1 MRFPRAS
8 GVLLHPTSL
17 PGPGGIGS
25 LGPEAERFLED
36 LRRAGQKIWQVLPLG
51 PTGAGNSPYQSFTA
65 FGGNPL
71 LICPRRLVEDG
82 LLEESDLGGVFPD
95 DRVDFAAVV
104 PFRTDLLRRAWTAFC
119 TGRGPGDVAGRVRA
133 FREREARWLEDWALF
148 VAIKE
153 AQGGVGWMDW
163 PAELTRRDEAA
174 LARCRSDLSE
184 AIDRAVFEQFLFF
197 EHWGRVHAKAKELGI
212 EVFGDLPIFVAGDSA
227 DVWAH
232 QDLFDL
238 DGRGRP
244 RVVAGVPPD
253 YFSAT
258 GQLWGNPLY
267 RWDVHRE
274 RGFAWWIDRV
284 RASFAMFDRLRID
297 HFRGFEDYWE
307 IPAGEPTAV
316 NGRWVAG
323 PRDDFFQALRDGL
336 GELPIVA
343 EDLGDVTQAVFDLR
357 DRWGFPGMRVLQ
369 FGFADDSGN
378 DSHTPS
384 AYPTH
389 CVAYTG
395 THDNDT
401 VRGWFD
407 GSEHTTMDAAAKEA
421 QRARV
426 LRATGGDGSAIHWD
440 LIRLVL
446 SSAADTA
453 IVPMQDV
460 LGLGTEARMNV
471 PGHPDGNWEWRLRP
485 GQFGEEAIGRLAEL
499 TAASGR

>member
-17 PGPGGIGS
+17 PGPGGLGS

-36 LRRAGQKIWQVLPLG
+36 LQRAGQRIWQILPLG
-51 PTGAGNSPYQSFTA
+51 PTGSGNSPYQSFTA

-71 LICPRRLVEDG
+71 LVSLEWLAEDG
-82 LLEESDLGGVFPD
+82 ILADDVLDGDFPD
-95 DRVDFAAVV
+95 DRVDFGAVI
-104 PFRTDLLRRAWTAFC
+104 PFRKERLRWAWDGFQE
-119 TGRGPGDVAGRVRA
+119 GRGPADLGDRVRE
-133 FREREARWLEDWALF
+133 FRERETRWIEDLALF
-148 VAIKE
+148 LAIKE
-153 AQGGVGWMDW
+153 SQGGSGWMDW
-163 PAELTRRDEAA
+163 PEE
-174 LARCRSDLSE
+174 LARRHEDALGRCREELRE

-197 EHWGRVHAKAKELGI
+197 EHWGRVHGKAKELEI
-212 EVFGDLPIFVAGDSA
+212 EVLGDLPIFVAPDCA

-238 DGRGRP
+238 DEDGRP

-253 YFSAT
+253 YFSET

-274 RGFAWWIDRV
+274 RGFDWWIDRV
-284 RASFAMFDRLRID
+284 RSSLAMFDRVRID
-297 HFRGFEDYWE
+297 HFRAFEDYWE
-307 IPAGEPTAV
+307 IPAGEETAM
-316 NGRWVAG
+316 NGHWVDG
-323 PRDDFFQALRDGL
+323 PRDDFFHALRDAL
-336 GELPIVA
+336 DELPIVA

-357 DRWGFPGMRVLQ
+357 DRFDLPGMRVLQ
-369 FGFADDSGN
+369 FGFAEDAKHDGHSPH
-378 DSHTPS
+378 SFVH
-384 AYPTH
+384 H

-407 GSEHTTMDAAAKEA
+407 GGEHTTEDGATQDA

-426 LRATGGDGSAIHWD
+426 LRYTGTDGSDIHWD
-440 LIRLVL
+440 LIRLL
-446 SSAADTA
+446 QFS
-453 IVPMQDV
+453 V
-460 LGLGTEARMNV
+460 LGSEARMNV
-471 PGHPDGNWEWRLRP
+471 PGREHGNWEWRLPAGR
-485 GQFGEEAIGRLAEL
+485 FGDEVIERLAEL